1 VPTQPPR
8 SLRIVQSHVQ
18 LDDPHLCSDDS
29 NSLALQGA
37 IYEALAARVDT
48 ATCESALATE
58 WRVEDDAR
66 TWTFTLRPGVS
77 AYDGESVGADDVIA
91 TLERVRD
98 PSLGGVLGTEGVFAS
113 YLEGA
118 TVEAG
123 TTPDGRETVR
133 VVLARPLADL
143 LDLIVDFPVVPRRAQ
158 GRHADAPVGTGRYRF
173 VRGDEHEVVL
183 RRWERHWGAT
193 DGYDEVVFAA
203 ERDPEAR
210 AAAVRRGHADVA
222 SGLTPALPASLD
234 GAEGVRVVQRPAS
247 MCAVFFFNLHPETH
261 GSPVHDARV
270 RRALHH
276 ATDVD
281 AIVASALRG
290 RARRLSGPFTELHL
304 AHDPAVPPYPLD
316 RERASAL
323 LAEAGYADGCDLTV
337 NVPTRHP
344 DEAQQVAA
352 MLREQWAAV
361 SVRLHVVAHDDRPGY
376 AHMVRANRIH
386 DLCCFD
392 SGPISSYRVL
402 VEKFQS
408 TVRGPWWQGYANI
421 EVDALIERAAATT
434 DTDACP
440 AVYRDANRLLAHDA
454 PWLYLYSPDTL
465 WLTSERVD
473 DWAPTFQGISAL

>member
-1 VPTQPPR
+1 VPTQPAR

-18 LDDPHLCSDDS
+18 LDDPHLCNDDS

-37 IYEALAARVDT
+37 IYEALVARIDAAT
-48 ATCESALATE
+48 FEPALAIE
-58 WRVEDDAR
+58 WHVTDDAR
-66 TWTFTLRPGVS
+66 TWTFTLRPDVV
-77 AYDGESVGADDVIA
+77 AHDGEGVGADDVIA
-91 TLERVRD
+91 TLERVSD

-118 TVEAG
+118 TFEAG
-123 TTPDGRETVR
+123 TTPDGLATVR
-133 VVLARPLADL
+133 VTLSHPIADL

-173 VRGDEHEVVL
+173 VRGDEREVAL
-183 RRWERHWGAT
+183 SRWERHWGAT
-193 DGYDEVVFAA
+193 EAYDEVVFAA

-210 AAAVRRGHADVA
+210 ADAVRRGDADVA
-222 SGLTPALPASLD
+222 SGLTPALAASLD

-247 MCAVFFFNLHPETH
+247 MCAVFFFNLHPEAH

-281 AIVASALRG
+281 AIVATALFG
-290 RARRLSGPFTELHL
+290 RARRLTGPFTELHL
-304 AHDPAVPPYPLD
+304 AHDPSVPPYALD
-316 RERASAL
+316 PERASAL

-337 NVPTRHP
+337 DVPTRLP

-361 SVRLHVVAHDDRPGY
+361 GVRLHVVAHDDRPAY
-376 AHMVRANRIH
+376 AHMVRAKRIH

-408 TVRGPWWQGYANI
+408 TVRGPWWQGYANA
-421 EVDALIERAAATT
+421 EVDALIERAAATA
-434 DTDACP
+434 DTDARR
-440 AVYRDANRLLAHDA
+440 AVYRDAYRLLAHDA
-454 PWLYLYSPDTL
+454 PWLFLYSPDKL
-465 WLTSERVD
+465 WVTSERVD
-473 DWAPTFQGISAL
+473 GWSPTFQGVSSV